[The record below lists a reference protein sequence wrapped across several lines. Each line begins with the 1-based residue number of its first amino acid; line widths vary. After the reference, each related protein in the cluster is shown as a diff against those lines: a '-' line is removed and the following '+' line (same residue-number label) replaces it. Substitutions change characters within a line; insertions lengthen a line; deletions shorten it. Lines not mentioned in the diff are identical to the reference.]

1 MDRVM
6 IDVLGPLSRTP
17 RGNSIILMLIDQFTK
32 WVECYPLPD
41 QSAELIAKALVDEFF
56 SRFGLPLEIHTDQ
69 GSNFVGNLFTTLC
82 LLLQVTKT
90 RATSYRPCSN
100 GQIERMNRQLLQM
113 IRCLRER
120 NIKDWDIYLPQIAGA
135 MRVTVSRSTGFT
147 ANKLMLGREVNK
159 SADLLFGVDKANKIS
174 QSPPDYVVRLEK
186 ILKEAHRVARENL
199 KSSVLYNKR
208 DYDQRLYKT
217 SYNTGD
223 LVYVLDPSNKPGV
236 SIKLQPIFRGLYL
249 VVKVYSPILYLVQD
263 RKRQVVVYHDRL
275 LLCND
280 RFIPMW
286 MRKLRHQFLNLDET
300 LPYDEDELQELNMF
314 ASGPE
319 EGLQIL
325 FNTESVKEGVADSET
340 EAGTSTSTSKDTLV
354 PSTST
359 SKDTSVPSPV
369 VIPESDVGPSSE
381 EVENSESVGE
391 ELVQGMTKRG
401 RRIMRPRHLWDYVMG
416 ED

>member
-1 MDRVM
+1 MMGYFSINGKMFWSLVYYWLYHLVSEMKFFTWIMIPEILGIWVSLTRICVLRSLFIGLDCVIVSIIMLARVLVSTCAKCKTNKKPHRRHWAGLGQYHAGAPMDRVM

-41 QSAELIAKALVDEFF
+41 QSAELIAKTLVVELF

-90 RATSYRPCSN
+90 RTTSYRPCSN
-100 GQIERMNRQLLQM
+100 GQIESMNHQLLQM
-113 IRCLRER
+113 IQCLCER

-135 MRVTVSRSTGFT
+135 MRATVSRSTGFT

-159 SADLLFGVDKANKIS
+159 PADLWFGVDKANKIL

-208 DYDQRLYKT
+208 DYDQQLYQT

-236 SIKLQPIFRGLYL
+236 STKLQPIFRGPYL
-249 VVKVYSPILYLVQD
+249 VVKVYSPILCLV
-263 RKRQVVVYHDRL
+263 
-275 LLCND
+275 
-280 RFIPMW
+280 
-286 MRKLRHQFLNLDET
+286 
-300 LPYDEDELQELNMF
+300 
-314 ASGPE
+314 
-319 EGLQIL
+319 
-325 FNTESVKEGVADSET
+325 
-340 EAGTSTSTSKDTLV
+340 
-354 PSTST
+354 
-359 SKDTSVPSPV
+359 
-369 VIPESDVGPSSE
+369 
-381 EVENSESVGE
+381 
-391 ELVQGMTKRG
+391 
-401 RRIMRPRHLWDYVMG
+401 
-416 ED
+416 

>member
-1 MDRVM
+1 
-6 IDVLGPLSRTP
+6 
-17 RGNSIILMLIDQFTK
+17 MLIDQFTK
-32 WVECYPLPD
+32 WVECYPLLD
-41 QSAELIAKALVDEFF
+41 QSAELIAKTLVDEFF

-90 RATSYRPCSN
+90 RTTSYRPCSN
-100 GQIERMNRQLLQM
+100 GQIEQLLQM

-120 NIKDWDIYLPQIAGA
+120 NIKDWDVYLPQIAGA
-135 MRVTVSRSTGFT
+135 VRTTVSRSTGFT

-159 SADLLFGVDKANKIS
+159 SVDLLFWVDKANKIS

-199 KSSVLYNKR
+199 NSSVLYNKR
-208 DYDQRLYKT
+208 DYDQRLYQT
-217 SYNTGD
+217 SYNIGD

-236 SIKLQPIFRGLYL
+236 STKLQPIFQGPYL

-263 RKRQVVVYHDRL
+263 RKRQVVVHHDRL

-280 RFIPMW
+280 RFILMW
-286 MRKLRHQFLNLDET
+286 MRKLCHQFLNLDET

-319 EGLQIL
+319 EGLQTL
-325 FNTESVKEGVADSET
+325 FNTESVKEGVAGSEK
-340 EAGTSTSTSKDTLV
+340 EAGTSASTVNGTSV
-354 PSTST
+354 PSAST

-369 VIPESDVGPSSE
+369 VTQDSDVGPSSE
-381 EVENSESVGE
+381 EAENSESVGE
-391 ELVQGMTKRG
+391 ELVQGMTKQG
-401 RRIMRPRHLWDYVMG
+401 HRIMRPRHLWDYVMG
-416 ED
+416 RTNMHVS

>member
-32 WVECYPLPD
+32 WVECYSLPD
-41 QSAELIAKALVDEFF
+41 QSAELIAKTLVDEFF

-82 LLLQVTKT
+82 FLLLVTKT
-90 RATSYRPCSN
+90 RTTSYRPCSN
-100 GQIERMNRQLLQM
+100 GQIEHMNRQLLQM

-120 NIKDWDIYLPQIAGA
+120 NIKDWDVYLPQISGA
-135 MRVTVSRSTGFT
+135 MCATVSRSTGFT

-208 DYDQRLYKT
+208 DYDQRLYQT

-236 SIKLQPIFRGLYL
+236 STKLQPIFRG
-249 VVKVYSPILYLVQD
+249 P
-263 RKRQVVVYHDRL
+263 L
-275 LLCND
+275 LSS
-280 RFIPMW
+280 
-286 MRKLRHQFLNLDET
+286 K
-300 LPYDEDELQELNMF
+300 
-314 ASGPE
+314 
-319 EGLQIL
+319 GL
-325 FNTESVKEGVADSET
+325 FPNFVF
-340 EAGTSTSTSKDTLV
+340 ST
-354 PSTST
+354 
-359 SKDTSVPSPV
+359 
-369 VIPESDVGPSSE
+369 
-381 EVENSESVGE
+381 
-391 ELVQGMTKRG
+391 R
-401 RRIMRPRHLWDYVMG
+401 
-416 ED
+416 